1 MCTTQT
7 LGVKAPHHWQLQQSP
22 LVNGDLENEKHLKV
36 CLPAFS
42 RASTGILEWAEWVFF
57 CFVFFAVS
65 RLWCICTGPHSWIIW
80 QVFSHEVES
89 SLFKC
94 GTISTISLLSS
105 YCLAHNV
112 QHVARQP
119 GVWSLNQFEKMR
131 DATKIR
137 MFFYFFICFL
147 AFWGAHT
154 PL

>member
-7 LGVKAPHHWQLQQSP
+7 WGVKAPHHWQLQHSP
-22 LVNGDLENEKHLKV
+22 LVNGDLENEKAAQGFLTSFLKG
-36 CLPAFS
+36 LHWYHWMS
-42 RASTGILEWAEWVFF
+42 WMRFF
-57 CFVFFAVS
+57 LFCFFAVS
-65 RLWCICTGPHSWIIW
+65 RLWYICTGPHSWIIW
-80 QVFSHEVES
+80 RVFSHEVES

-94 GTISTISLLSS
+94 GAISTISLLSS

-131 DATKIR
+131 EATKTR
-137 MFFYFFICFL
+137 SFFYFFICFL
-147 AFWGAHT
+147 ASWGAHT